1 MPNSRIEPQ
10 CLNGKVGK
18 NSEKAKYKTQI
29 LYIPHVDRYLIGVDL
44 QLYLA
49 LHHLI
54 STSKAGDLNPP
65 HEDSAAYLSLKAIRG
80 GNTAKA
86 GTPTRNAFTRPDG

>member
-10 CLNGKVGK
+10 CLNGKV
-18 NSEKAKYKTQI
+18 EKISGNPKYETQI

-49 LHHLI
+49 LHLLI
-54 STSKAGDLNPP
+54 STSKAGDLNPLMGILL
-65 HEDSAAYLSLKAIRG
+65 HI
-80 GNTAKA
+80 
-86 GTPTRNAFTRPDG
+86 